1 MQIFTNFVRQKQKKY
16 VKMNR
21 REFLQRSTVL
31 AGAAYLNVPA
41 FAEALRTL
49 GNPNLVIGIVSDI
62 HIRGTETAVTFKHTL
77 EYFRSLKVDGVI
89 IAGDM
94 ADQGLEPQLK
104 VVADTWY
111 SVFPNDEG
119 LDGKHTERLFI
130 YGNHDMEGYSW
141 SSVINAVGSE
151 TAQEQGIGKRPAEV
165 WKKYF
170 GEDYTP
176 IWFKTI
182 KGYHFIGAH
191 WHTNNIPGLTELMQE
206 HAADLN
212 TEQPFFYIQHPH
224 LKNTCN
230 GPWAWGQDD
239 GTVTRLMSRYPNAVA
254 FSGHSHSPLTDDRD
268 LWQGAFTSIGTA
280 SLQYLYP
287 MPARENTY
295 QDDSNLRPV
304 YQMPNMDCSKGR
316 QGMIMRVYDSA
327 ITLERREFVYDQQ
340 LDENWLLPWPIS
352 QTEPLSFENRSK
364 TAPIPQFE
372 EGAIAT
378 VTQAKGKNRNGAETE
393 QVTVHFPN
401 VLKKRTG
408 VRAFDFEVQVEWEWL
423 DCHFISATKRVFSPM
438 SLFGEAQ
445 DEGEVTCVFALSE
458 LPKDRDYRFIVRPC
472 NCYSGKGE
480 PIYTDWIRDGKIPS
494 SLTATLTM
502 EKQFYKTNTDIAI
515 AFNNAPVGTEAW
527 IGIYQAGKTP
537 GSSDKAYTYQY
548 TDAKDGSL
556 NFKVSAAGEYYAV
569 LFKDGGYS
577 ECSERIPFF
586 VLTKDYDPT
595 AFKMTPDKTVY
606 NVGNP
611 IRLTL
616 ASAPAMSK
624 DWIGIYEDGIVPK
637 DAKCPCYL
645 YNSKTSGNVTLNVS
659 GNNNWSS
666 ALPKGV
672 YFIGYFMADGYS
684 EPFERQYVVVGTPA
698 SLRSSKTEYT
708 EADAVVLSYSSLP
721 TRFACQLCYLAEGDT
736 TWTPVRALT
745 GESGTIEL
753 GTLQPG
759 THKYALCID
768 GTPISPTLTLSVK
781 EDEETSNA
789 AIPAAMGTGAVFD
802 LSGRALNK
810 VPNHGVFIRNGIKTL
825 K

>member
-1 MQIFTNFVRQKQKKY
+1 
-16 VKMNR
+16 MNR
-21 REFLQRSTVL
+21 REFLQRSSVL
-31 AGAAYLNVPA
+31 AGAAYLNAPA

-49 GNPNLVIGIVSDI
+49 GNPNLIIGIVSDI

-130 YGNHDMEGYSW
+130 YGNHDMEGYTW
-141 SSVINAVGSE
+141 GGTIDSVGREAAE
-151 TAQEQGIGKRPAEV
+151 AQGIGKRPAEV

-191 WHTNNIPGLTELMQE
+191 WHPNNIPGLAELIQLHAGELETEK
-206 HAADLN
+206 
-212 TEQPFFYIQHPH
+212 PFFYIQHPH

-239 GTVTRLMSRYPNAVA
+239 GTVTKLMSRYSNAVA

-316 QGMIMRVYDSA
+316 QGMIMRVYDNA

-352 QTEPLSFENRSK
+352 LTEPLSFENRSK
-364 TAPIPQFE
+364 IAPVPQFE
-372 EGAIAT
+372 AGAVAT
-378 VTQAKGKNRNGAETE
+378 VTQAKGKNRDGVETE

-423 DCHFISATKRVFSPM
+423 DCRFISATKRVFSPM

-445 DEGEVTCVFALSE
+445 DEGEVTCVFAVSE
-458 LPKDRDYRFIVRPC
+458 LPKDRDYRFVVRPC

-480 PIYTDWIRDGKIPS
+480 PIYTEWIRGGKIPS

-502 EKQFYKTNTDIAI
+502 EKQFYKTNADIAI
-515 AFNNAPVGTEAW
+515 AFKNAPVGTEAW
-527 IGIYQAGKTP
+527 IGVYQAGKTP

-548 TDAKDGSL
+548 TDAKDGSVSV
-556 NFKVSAAGEYYAV
+556 KVSAAGEYFAV
-569 LFKDGGYS
+569 LFKDGGYT

-586 VLTKDYDPT
+586 VLAKDYDAT
-595 AFKMTPDKTVY
+595 AFGMTTDKVVY

-611 IRLTL
+611 IRVTL

-624 DWIGIYEDGIVPK
+624 DWIGIYEDGIVPRE
-637 DAKCPCYL
+637 AKCPCYL
-645 YNSKTSGNVTLNVS
+645 YNSKTSGTVVLNTS
-659 GNNNWSS
+659 GNNNWTS
-666 ALPKGV
+666 ALPTGV
-672 YFIGYFMADGYS
+672 YFIGYFMADGYT
-684 EPFERQYVVVGTPA
+684 EPFERKYVVVGKPA

-708 EADAVVLSYSSLP
+708 EMDAVVLSYSSLP
-721 TRFACQLCYLAEGDT
+721 TRFACQLCSQAEGNT
-736 TWTPVRALT
+736 TWTPVKDIS
-745 GESGTIEL
+745 GVSGTIEL
-753 GTLQPG
+753 GALEPG
-759 THKYALCID
+759 THKYALCIE
-768 GTPISPTLTLSVK
+768 GTPVSQTLTLNIK
-781 EDEETSNA
+781 EDGETANA
-789 AIPAAMGTGAVFD
+789 AIPAALGSGVVFD
-802 LSGRALNK
+802 LSGRTLNK
-810 VPNHGVFIRNGIKTL
+810 VPNHGVFIQNGKKTL

>member
-1 MQIFTNFVRQKQKKY
+1 
-16 VKMNR
+16 MNR
-21 REFLQRSTVL
+21 REFLQRSSVL

-62 HIRGTETAVTFKHTL
+62 HIRGIESAETFKHTL

-94 ADQGLEPQLK
+94 ADWGLEPQLK

-130 YGNHDMEGYSW
+130 YGNHDMEAYSW
-141 SSVINAVGSE
+141 NSVINLVGSE
-151 TAQEQGIGKRPAEV
+151 TAQEQGIGRHPGEV

-191 WHTNNIPGLTELMQE
+191 WHTDNIPGLEELMQQ
-206 HAADLN
+206 HASELE
-212 TEQPFFYIQHPH
+212 TEKPFFYIQHPH

-239 GTVTRLMSRYPNAVA
+239 GTVTKLMSRYPNAVA
-254 FSGHSHSPLTDDRD
+254 FSGHSHSPLTDDRN
-268 LWQGAFTSIGTA
+268 LWQGTFTSIGTA
-280 SLQYLYP
+280 SLKYQYP

-295 QDDSNLRPV
+295 QDDSKLRPV
-304 YQMPNMDCSKGR
+304 YQMPTLDSSMAR

-340 LDENWLLPWPIS
+340 LDDNWLLPWPIS
-352 QTEPLSFENRSK
+352 LSEPLSFENRGK
-364 TAPIPQFE
+364 KAPIPQFE
-372 EGAIAT
+372 AGAIAT
-378 VTQAKGKNRNGAETE
+378 VTQAMGRDRNGTETD

-401 VLKKRTG
+401 VLRKRTG

-472 NCYSGKGE
+472 NCYSGKGD
-480 PIYTDWIRDGKIPS
+480 PIYTDWIKGGKIPS
-494 SLTATLTM
+494 SLTATLTL

-515 AFNNAPVGTEAW
+515 AFKNAPVGTEAW
-527 IGIYQAGKTP
+527 VGIYQAGKTP
-537 GSSDKAYTYQY
+537 GTSDKAYTYQY
-548 TDAKDGSL
+548 TDVKDGSV
-556 NFKVSAAGEYYAV
+556 NVKVSAAGEYFAV
-569 LFKDGGYS
+569 LFKDSGYT
-577 ECSERIPFF
+577 ECSERVSFF
-586 VLTKDYDPT
+586 VLTKDYDP
-595 AFKMTPDKTVY
+595 ANFGMTTDKVVY
-606 NVGNP
+606 NTGNP
-611 IRLTL
+611 IRVTL
-616 ASAPAMSK
+616 AGAPAMSK
-624 DWIGIYEDGIVPK
+624 DWIGIYEDGIVPR

-645 YNSKTSGNVTLNVS
+645 YNSKTSGTVILNTS
-659 GNNNWSS
+659 GNNNWTG
-666 ALPKGV
+666 ALPTGV
-672 YFIGYFMADGYS
+672 YFIGYFMADGYT
-684 EPFERQYVVVGTPA
+684 EPFGRQYVVVGKPA
-698 SLRSSKTEYT
+698 LLRGGKSEYT
-708 EADAVVLSYSSLP
+708 EADAITLSYSSLP
-721 TRFACQLCYLAEGDT
+721 TRFACQLCRQTEGET
-736 TWTPVRALT
+736 TWTPVKEVSGA
-745 GESGTIEL
+745 SGTIEL
-753 GTLQPG
+753 GNLQLG
-759 THKYALCID
+759 TYKYALCID
-768 GTPISPTLTLSVK
+768 GAPISQTLTLNVK
-781 EDEETSNA
+781 EDGETANA
-789 AIPAAMGTGAVFD
+789 AIPAALSAGALYD
-802 LSGRALNK
+802 LSGRKLK
-810 VPNHGVFIRNGIKTL
+810 KTTGHGIFIQDGKKTL

>member
-1 MQIFTNFVRQKQKKY
+1 
-16 VKMNR
+16 MNR

-191 WHTNNIPGLTELMQE
+191 WHANNIPGLTELMQG

-239 GTVTRLMSRYPNAVA
+239 GTVTRLMSHYPNAVA

-624 DWIGIYEDGIVPK
+624 DWIGIYEDGIVPR

-645 YNSKTSGNVTLNVS
+645 YNSKTSGTVTLNVS
-659 GNNNWSS
+659 GNNNWTS
-666 ALPKGV
+666 ALSTGV

-684 EPFERQYVVVGTPA
+684 EPFDRQYVVVGKPA

-736 TWTPVRALT
+736 TWNPVKELSEAN
-745 GESGTIEL
+745 GTIEL
-753 GTLQPG
+753 GTLLPG
-759 THKYALCID
+759 TYKYALCID
-768 GTPISPTLTLSVK
+768 GALISQTLTLSVK